1 MTIEFI
7 KFVGIV
13 VGVGTVDTISKDTA
27 VKQVDNSRG
36 C

>member
-13 VGVGTVDTISKDTA
+13 VGVCTVDTISKDTA